1 MPATRKIR
9 KGILSDNAIM
19 ERCPTAFAQGGA
31 RTYGLIK
38 IDGAPNELGQ
48 RPQRADGL
56 INTLSRQGQGGNGVG
71 QTVDTLSQSYRN
83 GINSTPLNPI
93 IFMPTP
99 VAPVPYAV
107 ALSPYPTASRP
118 ITRAATPMEARD
130 ILGPRGDSPADA
142 RPIVVLPRTPTPL
155 GEDLDLRDIDDSP
168 GSATPASLMST
179 DDELPSRS
187 IGGGGHAI
195 PIASPIMSLN
205 SMGKQP
211 IRAPNV
217 SAVGSSTD
225 FVFRTPSAMRP
236 QRVMRTRASAKKER
250 EDPTSGMTAVGEI
263 DEELDEIDRSMLLAK
278 SIVQG
283 ERLVMGPNLDPPPIR
298 GRARDRRESEG
309 PRVQQM
315 TLGGGLPE
323 RRIAG
328 MGMVQQP
335 FAEVPAPANISV
347 PKGALIASAFMREKV
362 AIYTQKRADTPRMG
376 TDAMQAK
383 EMSLAASTEALAAK
397 NKMVDIPTYQAI
409 ASTPMF

>member
-56 INTLSRQGQGGNGVG
+56 INTLSRQDVG
-71 QTVDTLSQSYRN
+71 QTVDTLSQSYRS
-83 GINSTPLNPI
+83 GINSTALNPI

-99 VAPVPYAV
+99 VAPVPYSV
-107 ALSPYPTASRP
+107 GLSPYPTASRP

-130 ILGPRGDSPADA
+130 ILGSRRDSPADA

-155 GEDLDLRDIDDSP
+155 GGDLDLRDIDDSP
-168 GSATPASLMST
+168 GSSTPTWLVEAQSLMST
-179 DDELPSRS
+179 D
-187 IGGGGHAI
+187 GGGHSI
-195 PIASPIMSLN
+195 PIASPVMSLN

-263 DEELDEIDRSMLLAK
+263 DEELDEIDRSMLLAN
-278 SIVQG
+278 SLVQG
-283 ERLVMGPNLDPPPIR
+283 QRLEMGPNLDPPPIR

-315 TLGGGLPE
+315 TVGGGLPE

-362 AIYTQKRADTPRMG
+362 AIYTQKRADTPRME
-376 TDAMQAK
+376 TDAMQARA
-383 EMSLAASTEALAAK
+383 MSLAASTEALASK